1 MAYHIVGRQQ
11 TFLPN
16 SGGQRYTQISR
27 VQTFPRERC
36 NFQPFRRGFTCNL
49 APMERTGE
57 DARKFNWKN
66 LGAVRKMGH
75 YLRPHAWGYAF
86 GVLIISL
93 SGVLTLLVTRL
104 WGQLGGVGAST
115 GEEAGVES
123 PMAMLNIDMHSLT
136 EVGWLI
142 LLVLAVQAT
151 LSFGRVLLFAK
162 MTEDMM
168 LAMRND
174 AFEAIVSMP
183 MKFFDTR
190 RVGDLNSRVSADITA
205 IQDVFTTTLAELLRQ
220 IIIIVGGILAL
231 LYFSVTLTLL
241 MLATLPV
248 MIIAAILFGRF
259 IRKLSKRTQDQVAE
273 SNTIVQETL
282 TGIIS
287 VKSFANEAWEVVRYL
302 NSIKDIRSLA
312 MRGAI
317 WRGAFASFIILFIF
331 GAITLV
337 IFKGAELMMEG
348 GLASEHFFT
357 FLLMTGLVAG
367 SIGGIAAQF
376 SALQRGLGAIESL
389 MELMEES
396 HEEVVTQQGQP
407 YPALQLR
414 GDVSFEDVHF
424 HYANRADVNVL
435 TGVNLRIEPG
445 KRVALVGPSGAGK
458 STIAS
463 LLQRFHDPTA
473 GVIKVDGKPL
483 GQYDLTGFRKRI
495 AFVPQEVI
503 LFGGDIRSNIAYGKT
518 DALDADI
525 RSAAEQANALD
536 FIESFPDGFA
546 TVVGERGVQLSGGQ
560 RQRIAIAR
568 AILRDPDIL
577 ILDEATSA
585 LDASSE
591 KEVQLALD
599 ALMKDRS
606 SLIIAHRLSTIKNA
620 NQIAV
625 LSEGTILEIG
635 THDTL
640 IASGGAYKKLVENQE
655 IDLA

>member
-1 MAYHIVGRQQ
+1 MEQ
-11 TFLPN
+11 T
-16 SGGQRYTQISR
+16 
-27 VQTFPRERC
+27 E
-36 NFQPFRRGFTCNL
+36 
-49 APMERTGE
+49 EE
-57 DARKFNWKN
+57 ARKFNWKN
-66 LGAVRKMGH
+66 WGAVRKMGH
-75 YLRPHAWGYAF
+75 YLRPHAWGYAL

-396 HEEVVTQQGQP
+396 REEVVTRDDQA

-473 GVIKVDGKPL
+473 GVIKVDGQPL
-483 GQYDLTGFRKRI
+483 HQYDLTGFRKRI

-503 LFGGDIRSNIAYGKT
+503 LFGGDIHSNIAYGKT
-518 DALDADI
+518 DASDAAI
-525 RSAAEQANALD
+525 RSAAAQANALA

-620 NQIAV
+620 DQIAV

-640 IASGGAYKKLVENQE
+640 IAGGGAYKKLVENQE
-655 IDLA
+655 FDLA

>member
-1 MAYHIVGRQQ
+1 MEQ
-11 TFLPN
+11 T
-16 SGGQRYTQISR
+16 
-27 VQTFPRERC
+27 E
-36 NFQPFRRGFTCNL
+36 
-49 APMERTGE
+49 EE
-57 DARKFNWKN
+57 ARKFNWKN
-66 LGAVRKMGH
+66 WGAVRKMGH
-75 YLRPHAWGYAF
+75 YLRPHAWGYAL

-396 HEEVVTQQGQP
+396 REEVVTRDDQA

-463 LLQRFHDPTA
+463 LLQRFHDATA
-473 GVIKVDGKPL
+473 GVIKVDGQPL
-483 GQYDLTGFRKRI
+483 DQYDLTGYRKRI

-518 DALDADI
+518 DASDAAI
-525 RSAAEQANALD
+525 RSAAAQANALA

-620 NQIAV
+620 DQIAV

>member
-1 MAYHIVGRQQ
+1 MEQ
-11 TFLPN
+11 T
-16 SGGQRYTQISR
+16 
-27 VQTFPRERC
+27 E
-36 NFQPFRRGFTCNL
+36 
-49 APMERTGE
+49 EE
-57 DARKFNWKN
+57 ARKFNWKN
-66 LGAVRKMGH
+66 WGAVRKMGH
-75 YLRPHAWGYAF
+75 YLRPHAWGYAL

-220 IIIIVGGILAL
+220 IIIIVVGILAL

-396 HEEVVTQQGQP
+396 REEVVTRDDQA

-473 GVIKVDGKPL
+473 GVIKVDGQPL
-483 GQYDLTGFRKRI
+483 DQYDLTGFRKRI

-503 LFGGDIRSNIAYGKT
+503 LFGGDIHSNIAYGKT
-518 DALDADI
+518 DASDAAI
-525 RSAAEQANALD
+525 RSAAEQANALA

-599 ALMKDRS
+599 TLMKDRS

-620 NQIAV
+620 DQIAV
-625 LSEGTILEIG
+625 LSQGTILEIG

-655 IDLA
+655 FDLA

>member
-1 MAYHIVGRQQ
+1 MEQ
-11 TFLPN
+11 T
-16 SGGQRYTQISR
+16 
-27 VQTFPRERC
+27 E
-36 NFQPFRRGFTCNL
+36 
-49 APMERTGE
+49 EE
-57 DARKFNWKN
+57 ARKFNWKN
-66 LGAVRKMGH
+66 WGAVRKMGH
-75 YLRPHAWGYAF
+75 YLRPHAWGYAL

-396 HEEVVTQQGQP
+396 REEVVTRDDQA

-463 LLQRFHDPTA
+463 LLQRFHDATA
-473 GVIKVDGKPL
+473 GVIKVDGQPL
-483 GQYDLTGFRKRI
+483 DQYDLTGYRKRI

-518 DALDADI
+518 DASDAAI
-525 RSAAEQANALD
+525 RSAAAQANALA

-620 NQIAV
+620 DQIAV

-655 IDLA
+655 FDLA

>member
-1 MAYHIVGRQQ
+1 
-11 TFLPN
+11 
-16 SGGQRYTQISR
+16 
-27 VQTFPRERC
+27 
-36 NFQPFRRGFTCNL
+36 
-49 APMERTGE
+49 MERTGE
-57 DARKFNWKN
+57 EARKFNWKN
-66 LGAVRKMGH
+66 WGGVRKMGH
-75 YLRPHAWGYAF
+75 YLRPHAWGYAL

-396 HEEVVTQQGQP
+396 REEVVTQQDQA

-424 HYANRADVNVL
+424 HYSNRADVNVL

-473 GVIKVDGKPL
+473 GVIKVDGQPL
-483 GQYDLTGFRKRI
+483 DQYDLTGFRKRI

-518 DALDADI
+518 DASDAAI
-525 RSAAEQANALD
+525 RSAAEQANALG

-620 NQIAV
+620 DQIAV

-640 IASGGAYKKLVENQE
+640 IAGGGAYKKLVENQE
-655 IDLA
+655 FDLA

>member
-1 MAYHIVGRQQ
+1 MEQ
-11 TFLPN
+11 T
-16 SGGQRYTQISR
+16 
-27 VQTFPRERC
+27 E
-36 NFQPFRRGFTCNL
+36 
-49 APMERTGE
+49 EE
-57 DARKFNWKN
+57 ARKFNWKN
-66 LGAVRKMGH
+66 WGAVRKMGH
-75 YLRPHAWGYAF
+75 YLRPHAWGYAL

-190 RVGDLNSRVSADITA
+190 RVGDLNSRVSADITS

-220 IIIIVGGILAL
+220 LIIIVGGILAL

-302 NSIKDIRSLA
+302 KSIKDIRSLA

-317 WRGAFASFIILFIF
+317 WRGAFASFIIL
-331 GAITLV
+331 
-337 IFKGAELMMEG
+337 
-348 GLASEHFFT
+348 
-357 FLLMTGLVAG
+357 
-367 SIGGIAAQF
+367 
-376 SALQRGLGAIESL
+376 
-389 MELMEES
+389 
-396 HEEVVTQQGQP
+396 
-407 YPALQLR
+407 
-414 GDVSFEDVHF
+414 
-424 HYANRADVNVL
+424 
-435 TGVNLRIEPG
+435 
-445 KRVALVGPSGAGK
+445 
-458 STIAS
+458 
-463 LLQRFHDPTA
+463 
-473 GVIKVDGKPL
+473 
-483 GQYDLTGFRKRI
+483 
-495 AFVPQEVI
+495 
-503 LFGGDIRSNIAYGKT
+503 
-518 DALDADI
+518 
-525 RSAAEQANALD
+525 
-536 FIESFPDGFA
+536 
-546 TVVGERGVQLSGGQ
+546 
-560 RQRIAIAR
+560 
-568 AILRDPDIL
+568 
-577 ILDEATSA
+577 
-585 LDASSE
+585 
-591 KEVQLALD
+591 
-599 ALMKDRS
+599 
-606 SLIIAHRLSTIKNA
+606 
-620 NQIAV
+620 
-625 LSEGTILEIG
+625 
-635 THDTL
+635 
-640 IASGGAYKKLVENQE
+640 
-655 IDLA
+655 

>member
-1 MAYHIVGRQQ
+1 
-11 TFLPN
+11 
-16 SGGQRYTQISR
+16 
-27 VQTFPRERC
+27 
-36 NFQPFRRGFTCNL
+36 
-49 APMERTGE
+49 
-57 DARKFNWKN
+57 
-66 LGAVRKMGH
+66 
-75 YLRPHAWGYAF
+75 
-86 GVLIISL
+86 
-93 SGVLTLLVTRL
+93 
-104 WGQLGGVGAST
+104 
-115 GEEAGVES
+115 
-123 PMAMLNIDMHSLT
+123 MAMLQIDMHNLT

-142 LLVLAVQAT
+142 LIVLTVQAA
-151 LSFGRVLLFAK
+151 LSFGRVVLFAK

-190 RVGDLNSRVSADITA
+190 RVGDLNSRVSADITS

-220 IIIIVGGILAL
+220 LIIIVGGILAL

-389 MELMEES
+389 MELMDEAGED
-396 HEEVVTQQGQP
+396 VVTQIDQP
-407 YPALQLR
+407 IVPLQLR
-414 GDVSFEDVHF
+414 GEVEFDNVHF
-424 HYANRADVNVL
+424 HYANRSDVNVL
-435 TGVNLRIEPG
+435 AGVNLRIDPG

-463 LLQRFHDPTA
+463 LLQRFHDPVS
-473 GVIKVDGKPL
+473 GEIRVDGQPL
-483 GQYDLTGFRKRI
+483 SSYDLTGFRKRI

-518 DALDADI
+518 DASEAAI
-525 RSAAEQANALD
+525 RSAAEQANALG
-536 FIESFPDGFA
+536 FIESFPDGFD

-620 NQIAV
+620 DQIAV
-625 LSEGTILEIG
+625 LSGGSILEMG

-640 IASGGAYKKLVENQE
+640 ITAGGAYKKLVENQE

>member
-1 MAYHIVGRQQ
+1 
-11 TFLPN
+11 
-16 SGGQRYTQISR
+16 
-27 VQTFPRERC
+27 
-36 NFQPFRRGFTCNL
+36 
-49 APMERTGE
+49 MEQTGE
-57 DARKFNWKN
+57 EARKFNWKN
-66 LGAVRKMGH
+66 WGAVRKMGH
-75 YLRPHAWGYAF
+75 YLRPHAWGYAL

-331 GAITLV
+331 GAITIV

-367 SIGGIAAQF
+367 SIGGIAALF

-396 HEEVVTQQGQP
+396 REEVVTQHDQA
-407 YPALQLR
+407 YPVLQLR
-414 GDVSFEDVHF
+414 GDVSFENVHF

-473 GVIKVDGKPL
+473 GVIKVDGQPL
-483 GQYDLTGFRKRI
+483 DQYDLTGFRKRI

-518 DALDADI
+518 DASDAAI
-525 RSAAEQANALD
+525 RSAAEQANALA

-620 NQIAV
+620 DQIAV

-655 IDLA
+655 IDLT

>member
-1 MAYHIVGRQQ
+1 
-11 TFLPN
+11 
-16 SGGQRYTQISR
+16 
-27 VQTFPRERC
+27 
-36 NFQPFRRGFTCNL
+36 
-49 APMERTGE
+49 MEQTGE
-57 DARKFNWKN
+57 EARKFNWKN
-66 LGAVRKMGH
+66 WGAVRKMGH
-75 YLRPHAWGYAF
+75 YLRPHAWGYAL

-136 EVGWLI
+136 AVGWLI
-142 LLVLAVQAT
+142 LLVLVVQAT

-174 AFEAIVSMP
+174 AFEAILSMP

-287 VKSFANEAWEVVRYL
+287 VKSFANEAWEVMRYL

-331 GAITLV
+331 GAITIV

-389 MELMEES
+389 MELMEETR
-396 HEEVVTQQGQP
+396 EEVVTQHDQA
-407 YPALQLR
+407 YTVLQLR

-473 GVIKVDGKPL
+473 GVIKVDGQPL
-483 GQYDLTGFRKRI
+483 DQYDLTGLRKRI

-518 DALDADI
+518 DASDDAI
-525 RSAAEQANALD
+525 RSAAEQANALA

-620 NQIAV
+620 DQIAV

>member
-1 MAYHIVGRQQ
+1 MEQ
-11 TFLPN
+11 T
-16 SGGQRYTQISR
+16 
-27 VQTFPRERC
+27 E
-36 NFQPFRRGFTCNL
+36 
-49 APMERTGE
+49 EE
-57 DARKFNWKN
+57 ARKFNWKN
-66 LGAVRKMGH
+66 WGAVRKMGH
-75 YLRPHAWGYAF
+75 YLRPHAWGYAL

-396 HEEVVTQQGQP
+396 REEVVTRDDQA

-463 LLQRFHDPTA
+463 LLQRFHDATA
-473 GVIKVDGKPL
+473 GVIKVDGQPL
-483 GQYDLTGFRKRI
+483 DQYDLTGFRKRI

-518 DALDADI
+518 DASDAAI
-525 RSAAEQANALD
+525 RSAAAQANALA

-620 NQIAV
+620 DQIAV

-640 IASGGAYKKLVENQE
+640 IAGGGAYKKLVENQE
-655 IDLA
+655 FDLA

>member
-1 MAYHIVGRQQ
+1 
-11 TFLPN
+11 
-16 SGGQRYTQISR
+16 
-27 VQTFPRERC
+27 
-36 NFQPFRRGFTCNL
+36 
-49 APMERTGE
+49 MERTGE
-57 DARKFNWKN
+57 EARKFNWKN
-66 LGAVRKMGH
+66 WGAVRKMGH
-75 YLRPHAWGYAF
+75 YLRPHAWGYAL

-104 WGQLGGVGAST
+104 WGQLGGVGASA
-115 GEEAGVES
+115 GEEADVES
-123 PMAMLNIDMHSLT
+123 TMAMFNIDMHSLT

-142 LLVLAVQAT
+142 LIVLAVQAT

-220 IIIIVGGILAL
+220 IIIIFGGILAL

-337 IFKGAELMMEG
+337 IFKGAELMIEG

-396 HEEVVTQQGQP
+396 REEVVTQRDQA

-414 GDVSFEDVHF
+414 GDVSFENVHF

-463 LLQRFHDPTA
+463 LLQRFHDPSA
-473 GVIKVDGKPL
+473 GVIKVDGQPL
-483 GQYDLTGFRKRI
+483 DQYDLTGFRKRI

-518 DALDADI
+518 DASDAAI
-525 RSAAEQANALD
+525 RSAAEQANALK
-536 FIESFPDGFA
+536 FVESFPDGFA

-599 ALMKDRS
+599 TLMKDRS

-620 NQIAV
+620 DQIAV

-640 IASGGAYKKLVENQE
+640 IASDGAYKKLVENQE
-655 IDLA
+655 FDLA

>member
-1 MAYHIVGRQQ
+1 
-11 TFLPN
+11 
-16 SGGQRYTQISR
+16 
-27 VQTFPRERC
+27 
-36 NFQPFRRGFTCNL
+36 
-49 APMERTGE
+49 MEGT
-57 DARKFNWKN
+57 DAAERKFNWKN
-66 LGAVRKMGH
+66 WSTVKKMGH
-75 YLRPHAWGYAF
+75 YLRPHAWGYAG
-86 GVLIISL
+86 GVVIISL

-115 GEEAGVES
+115 GEQTELES
-123 PMAMLNIDMHSLT
+123 PLAMLQIDMGNLT
-136 EVGWLI
+136 QIGWLI
-142 LLVLAVQAT
+142 LCVLSVQAV
-151 LSFGRVLLFAK
+151 LSFGRVILFAK

-168 LAMRND
+168 LAMRRD

-183 MKFFDTR
+183 MRFFDTR
-190 RVGDLNSRVSADITA
+190 RVGDLNSRVSADITS

-220 IIIIVGGILAL
+220 IIIIIGGILAL

-241 MLATLPV
+241 MLITLPV

-259 IRKLSKRTQDQVAE
+259 IRKLSKRTQDQVAD

-287 VKSFANEAWEVVRYL
+287 VKSFANEAWEVLRYL
-302 NSIKDIRSLA
+302 GSIQNIRTLA
-312 MRGAI
+312 MKGAI

-337 IFKGAELMMEG
+337 IFKGAELMVTG

-389 MELMEES
+389 MELMDEAREDVIT
-396 HEEVVTQQGQP
+396 EVDVP
-407 YPALQLR
+407 LSPLKLM
-414 GDVSFEDVHF
+414 GDVRFQNVQF
-424 HYANRADVNVL
+424 HYPNRQDVQVL
-435 TGVNLRIEPG
+435 SGLDLRIEPG
-445 KRVALVGPSGAGK
+445 KRLALVGPSGAGK
-458 STIAS
+458 STIAA
-463 LLQRFHDPTA
+463 LLLRFHDPVEGHILIDDQALGDFSLTA
-473 GVIKVDGKPL
+473 L
-483 GQYDLTGFRKRI
+483 RKRM

-518 DALDADI
+518 DATEEQI
-525 RSAAEQANALD
+525 RSAAKKANALA
-536 FIESFPDGFA
+536 FIESFPEGFD

-585 LDASSE
+585 LDATSE
-591 KEVQLALD
+591 KEVQIALE
-599 ALMKDRS
+599 ALMQGRS

-620 NQIAV
+620 DQIAV
-625 LSEGTILEIG
+625 LADGRVQEIG
-635 THDTL
+635 THDDL
-640 IASGGAYKKLVENQE
+640 LARNGAYKRLVENQE
-655 IDLA
+655 IELI

>member
-1 MAYHIVGRQQ
+1 MDS
-11 TFLPN
+11 TK
-16 SGGQRYTQISR
+16 
-27 VQTFPRERC
+27 E
-36 NFQPFRRGFTCNL
+36 
-49 APMERTGE
+49 E
-57 DARKFNWKN
+57 ARKFNWKN
-66 LGAVRKMGH
+66 WSTIRQMGR
-75 YLRPHAWGYAF
+75 YLKPHAWGYAL
-86 GVLIISL
+86 GVLIISM

-104 WGQLGGVGAST
+104 WGQLGGVGTTTDSQS
-115 GEEAGVES
+115 ELES
-123 PMAMLNIDMHSLT
+123 PMALLQIDMQNLT
-136 EVGWLI
+136 EIGWAILI
-142 LLVLAVQAT
+142 VLGIQAA
-151 LSFGRVLLFAK
+151 LSFSRVLLFAK

-168 LAMRND
+168 MAMRRD
-174 AFEAIVSMP
+174 AFESIISMP
-183 MKFFDTR
+183 MRFFDTR
-190 RVGDLNSRVSADITA
+190 RVGDLNSRVSSDITA
-205 IQDVFTTTLAELLRQ
+205 IQDVFTTTLAELIRQ
-220 IIIIVGGILAL
+220 LIIIVGGILAL

-248 MIIAAILFGRF
+248 MILAAMLFGRF
-259 IRKLSKRTQDQVAE
+259 IRKLSKQTQDQVAD

-282 TGIIS
+282 TGIVS
-287 VKSFANEAWEVVRYL
+287 VKSFANEVWELLRYID
-302 NSIKDIRSLA
+302 SIRDIRKLA

-337 IFKGAELMMEG
+337 IFKGAELMVSG

-389 MELMEES
+389 MELMKES
-396 HEEVVTQQGQP
+396 QEDIITKNDQP
-407 YPALQLR
+407 WEPIKLSGAIQFKKVKFHYPNR
-414 GDVSFEDVHF
+414 EDVE
-424 HYANRADVNVL
+424 VL
-435 TGVNLRIEPG
+435 NGIDLNIQPG
-445 KRVALVGPSGAGK
+445 KRLALVGPSGAGK

-463 LLQRFHDPTA
+463 LLLRFHDPSSGEISIGDTPLSHFHLTA
-473 GVIKVDGKPL
+473 L
-483 GQYDLTGFRKRI
+483 RRRM

-503 LFGGDIRSNIAYGKT
+503 LFGGDIRSNIAYGKHDAT
-518 DALDADI
+518 DDEI
-525 RSAAEQANALD
+525 RAAAEKANALD
-536 FIESFPDGFA
+536 FIKAFPEGME

-599 ALMKDRS
+599 RLMENRS

-620 NQIAV
+620 DSIAV
-625 LSEGTILEIG
+625 LSGGKIQEMG
-635 THDTL
+635 THEELLAVD
-640 IASGGAYKKLVENQE
+640 GVYKRLVENQE

>member
-1 MAYHIVGRQQ
+1 
-11 TFLPN
+11 
-16 SGGQRYTQISR
+16 
-27 VQTFPRERC
+27 
-36 NFQPFRRGFTCNL
+36 
-49 APMERTGE
+49 MERTGE
-57 DARKFNWKN
+57 EARKFNWKN
-66 LGAVRKMGH
+66 WGAVRKMGH
-75 YLRPHAWGYAF
+75 YLRPHAWGYAL

-123 PMAMLNIDMHSLT
+123 PMAMLSIDMHSLT

-396 HEEVVTQQGQP
+396 REEVVTQQDQA

-473 GVIKVDGKPL
+473 GVIKVDGQPL
-483 GQYDLTGFRKRI
+483 DEYDLTGFRKRI

-518 DALDADI
+518 EASDAAI
-525 RSAAEQANALD
+525 RSAAEQANALE

-620 NQIAV
+620 DQIAV
-625 LSEGTILEIG
+625 LSEGTILEMG

>member
-1 MAYHIVGRQQ
+1 MEQ
-11 TFLPN
+11 T
-16 SGGQRYTQISR
+16 
-27 VQTFPRERC
+27 E
-36 NFQPFRRGFTCNL
+36 
-49 APMERTGE
+49 EE
-57 DARKFNWKN
+57 ARKFNWKN
-66 LGAVRKMGH
+66 WGAVRKMGR
-75 YLRPHAWGYAF
+75 YLRPHAWGYAL

-302 NSIKDIRSLA
+302 NSVKDIRSLA

-396 HEEVVTQQGQP
+396 REEVVTRDDQA

-473 GVIKVDGKPL
+473 GVIKVDGQPL
-483 GQYDLTGFRKRI
+483 DQYDLTGFRKRI

-503 LFGGDIRSNIAYGKT
+503 LFGGDIHSNIAYGKT
-518 DALDADI
+518 DASDAAI
-525 RSAAEQANALD
+525 RSAAEQANALA

-620 NQIAV
+620 DQIAV
-625 LSEGTILEIG
+625 LSQGTILEIG

-655 IDLA
+655 FDLA

>member
-1 MAYHIVGRQQ
+1 M
-11 TFLPN
+11 
-16 SGGQRYTQISR
+16 QRS
-27 VQTFPRERC
+27 E
-36 NFQPFRRGFTCNL
+36 
-49 APMERTGE
+49 EE
-57 DARKFNWKN
+57 ARKFNWKN
-66 LGAVRKMGH
+66 WGAVRKMGH
-75 YLRPHAWGYAF
+75 YLRPHAWGYTL

-104 WGQLGGVGAST
+104 WGQLGGVGASS

-123 PMAMLNIDMHSLT
+123 PMAMLQIDMHNLT

-142 LLVLAVQAT
+142 LIVLTVQAA
-151 LSFGRVLLFAK
+151 LSFGRVVLFAK

-190 RVGDLNSRVSADITA
+190 RVGDLNSRVSADITS

-220 IIIIVGGILAL
+220 LIIIVGGILAL

-389 MELMEES
+389 MELMDEARED
-396 HEEVVTQQGQP
+396 VVTQIDQP
-407 YPALQLR
+407 IVPLQLR
-414 GDVSFEDVHF
+414 GEVEFDNVHF
-424 HYANRADVNVL
+424 HYANRSDVNVL
-435 TGVNLRIEPG
+435 AGVNLRIDPG

-463 LLQRFHDPTA
+463 LLQRFHDPVS
-473 GVIKVDGKPL
+473 GEIRVDGQPL
-483 GQYDLTGFRKRI
+483 SSYDLTGFRKRI

-518 DALDADI
+518 DASEAAI
-525 RSAAEQANALD
+525 RTAAEQANALG
-536 FIESFPDGFA
+536 FIESFPDGFD

-620 NQIAV
+620 DQIAV
-625 LSEGTILEIG
+625 LSGGSILEMG

-640 IASGGAYKKLVENQE
+640 IAAGGAYKKLVENQE

>member
-1 MAYHIVGRQQ
+1 
-11 TFLPN
+11 
-16 SGGQRYTQISR
+16 
-27 VQTFPRERC
+27 
-36 NFQPFRRGFTCNL
+36 
-49 APMERTGE
+49 MERTGE
-57 DARKFNWKN
+57 EARKFNWKN
-66 LGAVRKMGH
+66 WGAVRKMGH
-75 YLRPHAWGYAF
+75 YLRPHAWGYAL

-287 VKSFANEAWEVVRYL
+287 VKSFANEAWEVVRYV

-396 HEEVVTQQGQP
+396 REEVVTQQDQA

-473 GVIKVDGKPL
+473 GVIKVDGQPL
-483 GQYDLTGFRKRI
+483 DEYDLTGFRKRI

-518 DALDADI
+518 EASDAAI
-525 RSAAEQANALD
+525 RSAAEQANALG

-620 NQIAV
+620 DQIAV

-640 IASGGAYKKLVENQE
+640 IAGGGAYKKLVENQE
-655 IDLA
+655 FDLA

>member
-1 MAYHIVGRQQ
+1 
-11 TFLPN
+11 
-16 SGGQRYTQISR
+16 
-27 VQTFPRERC
+27 
-36 NFQPFRRGFTCNL
+36 
-49 APMERTGE
+49 MERTGE
-57 DARKFNWKN
+57 GARKFNWKN
-66 LGAVRKMGH
+66 WGAVRKMGH
-75 YLRPHAWGYAF
+75 YLRPHAWGYAL

-123 PMAMLNIDMHSLT
+123 PMAMLNIDMHNLT

-302 NSIKDIRSLA
+302 NSIKGIRSLA

-337 IFKGAELMMEG
+337 IFKGAELMMDG

-396 HEEVVTQQGQP
+396 VEEVVTQHDQA

-414 GDVSFEDVHF
+414 GDVSFEGVHF
-424 HYANRADVNVL
+424 HYPNRADVNVL

-463 LLQRFHDPTA
+463 LLQRFHDPTG
-473 GVIKVDGKPL
+473 GVIKVDGRPL
-483 GQYDLTGFRKRI
+483 GEYDLTGFRKRI

-518 DALDADI
+518 DASDAAI
-525 RSAAEQANALD
+525 RSAAEQANALG

-599 ALMKDRS
+599 TLMKDRS

-620 NQIAV
+620 DQIAV
-625 LSEGTILEIG
+625 LSEGTILEMG

>member
-1 MAYHIVGRQQ
+1 
-11 TFLPN
+11 
-16 SGGQRYTQISR
+16 
-27 VQTFPRERC
+27 
-36 NFQPFRRGFTCNL
+36 
-49 APMERTGE
+49 MERTGE
-57 DARKFNWKN
+57 EARKFNWKN
-66 LGAVRKMGH
+66 WGAVRKMGH
-75 YLRPHAWGYAF
+75 YLRPHAWGYAL

-317 WRGAFASFIILFIF
+317 WRGAFAS
-331 GAITLV
+331 
-337 IFKGAELMMEG
+337 
-348 GLASEHFFT
+348 S
-357 FLLMTGLVAG
+357 
-367 SIGGIAAQF
+367 SSCSF
-376 SALQRGLGAIESL
+376 S
-389 MELMEES
+389 
-396 HEEVVTQQGQP
+396 
-407 YPALQLR
+407 
-414 GDVSFEDVHF
+414 
-424 HYANRADVNVL
+424 
-435 TGVNLRIEPG
+435 
-445 KRVALVGPSGAGK
+445 GPS
-458 STIAS
+458 
-463 LLQRFHDPTA
+463 PW
-473 GVIKVDGKPL
+473 
-483 GQYDLTGFRKRI
+483 
-495 AFVPQEVI
+495 
-503 LFGGDIRSNIAYGKT
+503 
-518 DALDADI
+518 
-525 RSAAEQANALD
+525 
-536 FIESFPDGFA
+536 
-546 TVVGERGVQLSGGQ
+546 
-560 RQRIAIAR
+560 
-568 AILRDPDIL
+568 
-577 ILDEATSA
+577 
-585 LDASSE
+585 
-591 KEVQLALD
+591 
-599 ALMKDRS
+599 
-606 SLIIAHRLSTIKNA
+606 
-620 NQIAV
+620 
-625 LSEGTILEIG
+625 
-635 THDTL
+635 
-640 IASGGAYKKLVENQE
+640 
-655 IDLA
+655 

>member
-1 MAYHIVGRQQ
+1 
-11 TFLPN
+11 
-16 SGGQRYTQISR
+16 
-27 VQTFPRERC
+27 
-36 NFQPFRRGFTCNL
+36 
-49 APMERTGE
+49 MERTGE
-57 DARKFNWKN
+57 EARKFNWKN
-66 LGAVRKMGH
+66 WGAVRKMGH
-75 YLRPHAWGYAF
+75 YLRPHAWGYAL

-142 LLVLAVQAT
+142 LIVLAVQAT

-396 HEEVVTQQGQP
+396 REEVVTQQDQA

-473 GVIKVDGKPL
+473 GVIKVDGQPL
-483 GQYDLTGFRKRI
+483 DQYDLTGFRKRI

-518 DALDADI
+518 DASDAAI
-525 RSAAEQANALD
+525 RSAAEQANALG

-620 NQIAV
+620 DQIAV

-640 IASGGAYKKLVENQE
+640 IAGGGAYKKLVENQE
-655 IDLA
+655 FDLA

>member
-1 MAYHIVGRQQ
+1 
-11 TFLPN
+11 
-16 SGGQRYTQISR
+16 
-27 VQTFPRERC
+27 
-36 NFQPFRRGFTCNL
+36 
-49 APMERTGE
+49 MERTGE
-57 DARKFNWKN
+57 EARKFNWKN
-66 LGAVRKMGH
+66 WGAIRKMGH
-75 YLRPHAWGYAF
+75 YLRPHAWGYAL

-136 EVGWLI
+136 AVGWLI
-142 LLVLAVQAT
+142 LLVLVVQAT

-337 IFKGAELMMEG
+337 IFKGAELMMDG

-396 HEEVVTQQGQP
+396 REEVVTQQDQA

-424 HYANRADVNVL
+424 HYTNRADLNVL

-473 GVIKVDGKPL
+473 GVIKVDGQPL
-483 GQYDLTGFRKRI
+483 DQYDLTGFRKRI

-518 DALDADI
+518 DASDAAI
-525 RSAAEQANALD
+525 RSAAEQANALG

-585 LDASSE
+585 LDARSE

-620 NQIAV
+620 DQIAV

-640 IASGGAYKKLVENQE
+640 IAGGGAYKKLVENQE
-655 IDLA
+655 FDLA

>member
-1 MAYHIVGRQQ
+1 
-11 TFLPN
+11 
-16 SGGQRYTQISR
+16 
-27 VQTFPRERC
+27 
-36 NFQPFRRGFTCNL
+36 
-49 APMERTGE
+49 MERTGE
-57 DARKFNWKN
+57 EARKFNWKN
-66 LGAVRKMGH
+66 WGAVRKMGH
-75 YLRPHAWGYAF
+75 YLRPHAWGYAL

-104 WGQLGGVGAST
+104 WGQLGGVGASA
-115 GEEAGVES
+115 GEEADVES
-123 PMAMLNIDMHSLT
+123 TMAMLNIDMHSLT

-142 LLVLAVQAT
+142 LIVLAVQAT

-168 LAMRND
+168 LAMRSD

-183 MKFFDTR
+183 IKFFDTR

-220 IIIIVGGILAL
+220 IIIIFGGILAL

-337 IFKGAELMMEG
+337 IFKGAELMIEG

-396 HEEVVTQQGQP
+396 REEVVTQRDQA

-414 GDVSFEDVHF
+414 GDVSFENVHF

-463 LLQRFHDPTA
+463 LLQRFHDPSA
-473 GVIKVDGKPL
+473 GVIKVDGQPL
-483 GQYDLTGFRKRI
+483 DQYDLTGFRKRI

-518 DALDADI
+518 DASDAAI
-525 RSAAEQANALD
+525 RSAAEQANALK
-536 FIESFPDGFA
+536 FVESFPDGFA

-599 ALMKDRS
+599 TLMKDRS

-620 NQIAV
+620 DQIAV

-640 IASGGAYKKLVENQE
+640 IASDGAYKKLVENQE
-655 IDLA
+655 FDLA

>member
-1 MAYHIVGRQQ
+1 
-11 TFLPN
+11 
-16 SGGQRYTQISR
+16 
-27 VQTFPRERC
+27 
-36 NFQPFRRGFTCNL
+36 
-49 APMERTGE
+49 MERTE
-57 DARKFNWKN
+57 EEARKFNWKN
-66 LGAVRKMGH
+66 WGAVRKMGH
-75 YLRPHAWGYAF
+75 YLRPHAWGYAL

-302 NSIKDIRSLA
+302 NSVKDIRSLA

-376 SALQRGLGAIESL
+376 SALQQGLGAIESL

-396 HEEVVTQQGQP
+396 REEVVTQQDQA

-463 LLQRFHDPTA
+463 LLLRFHDPTA
-473 GVIKVDGKPL
+473 GVIKVDGQPL
-483 GQYDLTGFRKRI
+483 DQYDLTGFRKRI

-518 DALDADI
+518 DASDAAI
-525 RSAAEQANALD
+525 RSAAEQANALG

-620 NQIAV
+620 DQIAV

-640 IASGGAYKKLVENQE
+640 IAGGGAYKKLVENQE
-655 IDLA
+655 FDLA

>member
-1 MAYHIVGRQQ
+1 
-11 TFLPN
+11 
-16 SGGQRYTQISR
+16 
-27 VQTFPRERC
+27 
-36 NFQPFRRGFTCNL
+36 
-49 APMERTGE
+49 MERTGE
-57 DARKFNWKN
+57 EARKFNWKN
-66 LGAVRKMGH
+66 WGAVRKMGH
-75 YLRPHAWGYAF
+75 YLRPHAWGYAL

-104 WGQLGGVGAST
+104 WGQLGGVGASA
-115 GEEAGVES
+115 GEEADVES
-123 PMAMLNIDMHSLT
+123 TMAMFNIDMHSLT

-142 LLVLAVQAT
+142 LIVLAVQAT

-168 LAMRND
+168 LAMRSD

-220 IIIIVGGILAL
+220 IIIIFGGILAL

-337 IFKGAELMMEG
+337 IFKGAELMIEG

-396 HEEVVTQQGQP
+396 REEVVTQRDQA

-414 GDVSFEDVHF
+414 GDVSFENVHF

-463 LLQRFHDPTA
+463 LLQRFHDPSA
-473 GVIKVDGKPL
+473 GVIKVDGQPL
-483 GQYDLTGFRKRI
+483 DQYDLTGFRKRI

-518 DALDADI
+518 DASDAAI
-525 RSAAEQANALD
+525 RSAAEQANALK
-536 FIESFPDGFA
+536 FVESFPDGFA

-599 ALMKDRS
+599 TLMKDRS

-620 NQIAV
+620 DQIAV

-640 IASGGAYKKLVENQE
+640 IASDGAYKKLVENQE
-655 IDLA
+655 FDLA

>member
-1 MAYHIVGRQQ
+1 
-11 TFLPN
+11 
-16 SGGQRYTQISR
+16 
-27 VQTFPRERC
+27 
-36 NFQPFRRGFTCNL
+36 
-49 APMERTGE
+49 MERTGE
-57 DARKFNWKN
+57 EARKFNWKN
-66 LGAVRKMGH
+66 WGAVRKMGH
-75 YLRPHAWGYAF
+75 YLRPHAWGYAL

-396 HEEVVTQQGQP
+396 REEVVTQQDEA

-473 GVIKVDGKPL
+473 GVIKVDGQPL
-483 GQYDLTGFRKRI
+483 DQYDLTGFRKRI

-518 DALDADI
+518 DASDAAI
-525 RSAAEQANALD
+525 RSAAEQANALE

-620 NQIAV
+620 DQIAV

>member
-1 MAYHIVGRQQ
+1 
-11 TFLPN
+11 
-16 SGGQRYTQISR
+16 
-27 VQTFPRERC
+27 
-36 NFQPFRRGFTCNL
+36 
-49 APMERTGE
+49 MEQTGE
-57 DARKFNWKN
+57 EARKFNWKN
-66 LGAVRKMGH
+66 WGAVRKMGH
-75 YLRPHAWGYAF
+75 YLRPHAWGYAI
-86 GVLIISL
+86 GILIISL

-115 GEEAGVES
+115 GDEAGVES

-331 GAITLV
+331 GAITIV

-389 MELMEES
+389 MELMEETR
-396 HEEVVTQQGQP
+396 EEVVTQHDQT
-407 YPALQLR
+407 YPVLQLR

-473 GVIKVDGKPL
+473 GVIKVDGQPL
-483 GQYDLTGFRKRI
+483 DQYDLTGFRKRI

-518 DALDADI
+518 DASDAVI
-525 RSAAEQANALD
+525 RSAAEQANALA

-620 NQIAV
+620 DQIAV
-625 LSEGTILEIG
+625 LSEGTVLEMG